1 MKPELKTYK
10 NNSDITS
17 FLCYK
22 HLPFYYISSHQIHQ
36 AQLIG
41 MTPFRVPLPLDF
53 TKEEPVF
60 VNAKQYHAILRR
72 RKYRLKL
79 ESQNKINKIRKV
91 SECIFISFL
100 QQH

>member
-1 MKPELKTYK
+1 MSSNGMRIRSKP
-10 NNSDITS
+10 NISAGPITRAQGRKIQDS
-17 FLCYK
+17 
-22 HLPFYYISSHQIHQ
+22 IQ

-79 ESQNKINKIRKV
+79 ESQNKLNKIRKV
-91 SECIFISFL
+91 SDVCIFISFL